1 VGPRV
6 RRIPHP
12 ATRLAPGHA
21 YHGRVDIDSLAAG
34 DVRSIAQTIS
44 LIEARDPLAGSLLE
58 QLWRRNAKSGV
69 PASHVVGLTGPPGS
83 GKSTMAD
90 GLTEGWRA
98 QGRRVAVLAVD
109 PNSPYTGGA
118 ILGDRVRMQRHA
130 LDQGVFIRS
139 MGARGH
145 LGGVSLATR
154 GAVRLL
160 DALGWEMVLVET
172 VGVGQSE
179 LEICEVAD
187 SVVVVTTPGTG
198 DGVQVLKAGITEV
211 ADIFAVNKA
220 DLPGVERATRDLRDM
235 LRMSPARGGWQTPV
249 VRTVGSDGADGVLD
263 LAAAIDSHRL
273 HLESTGELSQRRQR
287 RLRDEVVE
295 LVALQAKMFAQA
307 LLATNGEEL
316 LPEDPRRSDPE
327 RTAELVLD
335 RFHEQRSTIDL
346 MPAELSTARRRD

>member
-1 VGPRV
+1 MWRV
-6 RRIPHP
+6 EIESLLRGD
-12 ATRLAPGHA
+12 TRALARA
-21 YHGRVDIDSLAAG
+21 
-34 DVRSIAQTIS
+34 IS
-44 LIEARDPLAGSLLE
+44 QIEARDPGVGETLE
-58 QLWRRNAKSGV
+58 RIW
-69 PASHVVGLTGPPGS
+69 ASRPQSVDLSSQVVGLTGPPGS

-90 GLTEGWRA
+90 SLTQLWREQGL
-98 QGRRVAVLAVD
+98 RVAVLAVD
-109 PNSPYTGGA
+109 PNSPFTGGA

-187 SVVVVTTPGTG
+187 SVVVVTTPGAG
-198 DGVQVLKAGITEV
+198 DGVQVIKAGITEI

-220 DLPGVERATRDLRDM
+220 DLPGADRVTRDLRDM
-235 LRMSPARGGWQTPV
+235 LRLSTPKAGWKVPV
-249 VRTVGSDGADGVLD
+249 VATVAAQGVTGVRE
-263 LAAAIDSHRL
+263 LAAALAAHRS
-273 HLESTGELSQRRQR
+273 HLEASGELSERLRR

-295 LVALQAKMFAQA
+295 LVSARARAFATD
-307 LLATNGEEL
+307 LLAGGGPEL
-316 LPEDPRRSDPE
+316 LPEDARRADPE
-327 RTAELVLD
+327 RAADLVLGQ
-335 RFHEQRSTIDL
+335 FHNHGLGADA
-346 MPAELSTARRRD
+346 AELSTLTGRS

>member
-1 VGPRV
+1 
-6 RRIPHP
+6 
-12 ATRLAPGHA
+12 
-21 YHGRVDIDSLAAG
+21 VDIDSLAAG

>member
-1 VGPRV
+1 M
-6 RRIPHP
+6 
-12 ATRLAPGHA
+12 
-21 YHGRVDIDSLAAG
+21 AAG

>member
-1 VGPRV
+1 
-6 RRIPHP
+6 
-12 ATRLAPGHA
+12 
-21 YHGRVDIDSLAAG
+21 VDIDSLAAG

-44 LIEARDPLAGSLLE
+44 LIESGDPQARPLLE
-58 QLWRRNAKSGV
+58 QLWHREAQSGDSS
-69 PASHVVGLTGPPGS
+69 SHVVGLTGPPGS

-90 GLTEGWRA
+90 ALTQRWRD

-130 LDQGVFIRS
+130 LDPGVFIRS

-187 SVVVVTTPGTG
+187 SVVVVSSPGAG
-198 DGVQVLKAGITEV
+198 DGVQVMKAGITEV

-220 DLPGVERATRDLRDM
+220 DLPGVERTTRDLRDM
-235 LRMSPARGGWQTPV
+235 LRMSPTRAGWQTPV
-249 VRTVGSDGADGVLD
+249 VRTVGSDGADGVAD
-263 LAAAIDSHRL
+263 LAVAIDAHRAY
-273 HLESTGELSQRRQR
+273 LESSGELSQRLRR
-287 RLRDEVVE
+287 RLEDEVVE
-295 LVALQAKMFAQA
+295 LVAMQAKTFARV
-307 LLATNGEEL
+307 LLAERGAEL
-316 LPEDPRRSDPE
+316 LPEDPRRADPE
-327 RTAELVLD
+327 LTVELVLE
-335 RFHEQRSTIDL
+335 RFRQERSRIEL